1 MTLFPAFGVPS
12 PAAPLEIL
20 SRDCFDLDFANAE
33 WTADSSSL
41 IAASGHV
48 GTFSRGATL
57 ASIADMRGATYTAV
71 NAQMGWEARDWDNDS
86 VREAFGWRTGSS
98 DRLAFPC
105 LFRSNLAMS
114 WMIEFIET
122 GAVIGTAAATLWGMT
137 ADDGTGDGWFVDTSG
152 TASGFYRYNYRVGG
166 TTRQATLAA
175 RPVSGDRVRLMGDL
189 TQSGVAT
196 IYQSINGAAA
206 TSASAAALAQPSSW
220 SSNLSVRFNSRGT
233 SANPLAGAWYR
244 RARIVFG
251 ALDQSIIAER
261 R

>member
-1 MTLFPAFGVPS
+1 MTLFPGIGVPM

-33 WTADSSSL
+33 WTPDSSDL

-48 GTFSRGATL
+48 GAFSRGTTL
-57 ASIADMRGATYTAV
+57 ASVTDALGATYTAV
-71 NAQMGWEARDWDNDS
+71 NAQPGWEARDWDNDGI
-86 VREAFGWRTGSS
+86 REAFGLRMGGS

-105 LFRSNLAMS
+105 QFRANLAIS

-122 GAVIGTAAATLWGMT
+122 GAVIGTAGATLWGMT
-137 ADDGTGDGWFVDTSG
+137 ADDGSGDGWFVDTTG
-152 TASGFYRYNYRVGG
+152 GGGGFYRYNYRVGG

-175 RPVSGDRVRLMGDL
+175 RPSSGDRVRLMGDL
-189 TQSGVAT
+189 TQPGVAS

-206 TSASAAALAQPSSW
+206 TSASAALLAQPSAW
-220 SSNLSVRFNSRGT
+220 TTGLSIRFNSRGA

-244 RARIVFG
+244 RARIVYG
-251 ALDQSIIAER
+251 ALDQTTIAER